1 MPSLDQ
7 YSMVQVIKV
16 FRPASADGSVDKT
29 KPYGF
34 KNMIPCDHDSP
45 ALIDKQQVILE
56 DTVRDPVN

>member
-1 MPSLDQ
+1 
-7 YSMVQVIKV
+7 MVQVIKV